1 MNGSSLGS
9 FILAEMAGVPADIL
23 KNPSDAEGI
32 KGFLRNCGESAGQV
46 CYVGVSVLREWLVEK
61 Y

>member
-1 MNGSSLGS
+1 
-9 FILAEMAGVPADIL
+9 VPADIL

-46 CYVGVSVLREWLVEK
+46 CDVGISGVLEWLVESN
-61 Y
+61 